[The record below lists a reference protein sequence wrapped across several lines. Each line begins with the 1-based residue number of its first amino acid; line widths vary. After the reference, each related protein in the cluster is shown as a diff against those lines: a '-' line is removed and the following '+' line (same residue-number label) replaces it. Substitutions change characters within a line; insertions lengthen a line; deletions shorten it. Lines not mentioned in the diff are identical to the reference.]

1 MKNKIMFWLMCALN
15 VGCIFM
21 ITLLTE
27 DVTHIA
33 TWITSTLSAIMAVG
47 FAVLHA
53 FGKDLGKIEDELR
66 KKEEDK
72 EKND

>member
-1 MKNKIMFWLMCALN
+1 MKNKILFWLMCALN

-53 FGKDLGKIEDELR
+53 FFR
-66 KKEEDK
+66 KRL
-72 EKND
+72 KNRGCRAEQYPSTR